1 MAFRLERIWNTL
13 MRLLYRVPLKEGGSI
28 KDRDKILK
36 NLTLPKEKS
45 KKPLVILF
53 MGRVASGKSYLAK
66 KIIKVLPLFAYL
78 RADKIRPQLVREPTF
93 SDEEHELV
101 FGAIDQA
108 IKQLVKKGYN
118 TIYDA
123 NLKKREYRRRLEKMI
138 KKDGGKVLVIYTK
151 CSSKR
156 ALNRIRYR
164 NWQIRKGKKRGFI
177 IPMVYYQFHY
187 FGPSEFEPPL
197 KSEEAIIYNS
207 QYNGRRFGK
216 VIAKIE
222 KLLERG

>member
-1 MAFRLERIWNTL
+1 MPRRQA
-13 MRLLYRVPLKEGGSI
+13 SI
-28 KDRDKILK
+28 NKIIK
-36 NLTLPKEKS
+36 NLKLPQEKS

-53 MGRVASGKSYLAK
+53 MGRVASGKTYLAK
-66 KIIKVLPLFAYL
+66 RIIKALPVFAYL
-78 RADKIRPQLVREPTF
+78 RVDKIRPQLVKKPTF

-101 FGAIDQA
+101 FGAIDRV
-108 IKQLVKKGYN
+108 IKQLVKDGYN
-118 TIYDA
+118 VIYDA
-123 NLKKREYRRRLEKMI
+123 NLKKREYRRRLGKVI
-138 KKDGGKVLVIYTK
+138 KKAGGKVLVIYTQ

-177 IPMVYYQFHY
+177 IPMDYYQFHY

-207 QYNGRRFGK
+207 EHNGMQFRR
-216 VIAKIE
+216 VIAKI
-222 KLLERG
+222 KKMVYA